1 MQAATYSAQPTRII
15 YQHARRNLRVESLT
29 PREHE
34 VLQLIAAGLS
44 TREIAEELIIAA
56 STVKRHVATIFGKL
70 GANRRTQAV
79 AVARELALL

>member
-1 MQAATYSAQPTRII
+1 MQAATLTPQVNRTI
-15 YQHARRNLRVESLT
+15 YQHARRNLWMEPLT
-29 PREHE
+29 PRERE
-34 VLQLIAAGLS
+34 VLQLVAAGLS
-44 TREIAEELIIAA
+44 TREIADELIIAG

>member
-1 MQAATYSAQPTRII
+1 MQAATFSTQPNRTA

-29 PREHE
+29 PRERE
-34 VLQLIAAGLS
+34 VLQLVAAGLS
-44 TREIAEELIIAA
+44 TREIAAELIIAG